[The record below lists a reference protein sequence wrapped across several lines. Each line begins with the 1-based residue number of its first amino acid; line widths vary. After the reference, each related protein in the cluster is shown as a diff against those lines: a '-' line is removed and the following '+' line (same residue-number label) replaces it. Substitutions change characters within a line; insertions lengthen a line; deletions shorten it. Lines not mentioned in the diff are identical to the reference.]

1 MSCSFDRRIFADKFI
16 NTKKKRCELKWC
28 DISLLYIFTLIITKS
43 LSQDIFIQ
51 LKYSYEHT
59 TFLYWYLKILKHF
72 IKFSFSFFFTLKSHF
87 KRIWT
92 SLTLILSSK
101 VVCIWPHWRPTKAI
115 YFVLS
120 KKRNAFNA
128 LDRSIYYSTEEKS
141 RLVFTPLL
149 KF

>member
-1 MSCSFDRRIFADKFI
+1 MWYLIVIYIYFNNNEITFAGHIYSVKM
-16 NTKKKRCELKWC
+16 N
-28 DISLLYIFTLIITKS
+28 ISP
-43 LSQDIFIQ
+43 
-51 LKYSYEHT
+51 
-59 TFLYWYLKILKHF
+59 FLYWYLKILKHF
-72 IKFSFSFFFTLKSHF
+72 IKFSFSYFFTLKSQF

-128 LDRSIYYSTEEKS
+128 LDRSMYYSTEEKS

-149 KF
+149 KFQVLLLYRISYTSTFPITEY